1 MSSFAPMPA
10 TAPVGSSATI
20 APTRLAAIATFI
32 DVNRKGSE
40 AGSRS
45 FHRVSARLAL

>member
-1 MSSFAPMPA
+1 MPA
-10 TAPVGSSATI
+10 TAPVGSSPTM

-32 DVNRKGSE
+32 EAKRNGTE

-45 FHRVSARLAL
+45 FQNVSAREAL